1 MHSRAFVVAGAM
13 KSELLADLRAAVDK
27 AISQGTT
34 IAGFRKDFDKTVEK
48 NGWNYKGGRGWR
60 TGVIFNT
67 NLRTAY
73 AAGHYK
79 QMTDEDV
86 LRERRFWRYVA
97 VLDSRTRPEHAAWH
111 DTVLPADDPW
121 WDTHYPP
128 NGWGCR
134 CAVVSL
140 SEAEIERDG
149 LEKSKRPDGG
159 TYEWTNPATG
169 EVENIPK
176 GIDPGWAYNPGET
189 TWGRNEADW
198 GVASDNY
205 SVKGHALGD
214 WLPQEVI
221 DNADNPLQPEID
233 TNEFLNMLL
242 DNQQEQRVANIVF
255 NAASY
260 PTGNKTTL
268 SGTAQWSGSAD
279 DPIGDILTAVETC
292 FIRANTLI
300 FGADAWKIF
309 RKLPEVLDAVKGAT
323 RQQAASGGLATTT
336 EVANLLEVERVL
348 VGRGRYLSSKEGQ
361 TATYARLWGKHCA
374 ALYVEPNPGIKSII
388 FGAVFSETI
397 RQTQRD
403 FDPKRGVKGAHY
415 IKVAWNSDEKVIA
428 SDLGYMIE
436 NAVV

>member
-1 MHSRAFVVAGAM
+1 MPETKNLHVDATLSNLSIKYRNEAM
-13 KSELLADLRAAVDK
+13 LWPLVMPVIPVGKRSDKFFKYDK
-27 AISQGTT
+27 ADS
-34 IAGFRKDFDKTVEK
+34 FRLVS
-48 NGWNYKGGRGWR
+48 
-60 TGVIFNT
+60 
-67 NLRTAY
+67 
-73 AAGHYK
+73 
-79 QMTDEDV
+79 
-86 LRERRFWRYVA
+86 
-97 VLDSRTRPEHAAWH
+97 DSIGPKS
-111 DTVLPADDPW
+111 LP
-121 WDTHYPP
+121 
-128 NGWGCR
+128 
-134 CAVVSL
+134 
-140 SEAEIERDG
+140 
-149 LEKSKRPDGG
+149 
-159 TYEWTNPATG
+159 
-169 EVENIPK
+169 
-176 GIDPGWAYNPGET
+176 
-189 TWGRNEADW
+189 NEADW

-205 SVKGHALGD
+205 SVKDHALGD

-388 FGAVFSETI
+388 FGAVFSETM